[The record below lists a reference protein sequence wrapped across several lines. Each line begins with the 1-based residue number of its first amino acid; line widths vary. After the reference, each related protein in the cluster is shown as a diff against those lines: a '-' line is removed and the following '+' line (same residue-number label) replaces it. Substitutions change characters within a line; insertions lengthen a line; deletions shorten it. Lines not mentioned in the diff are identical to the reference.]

1 MKKTNILLTIGFILM
16 LALMASCAST
26 GSNGKGGMYSSRSS
40 SIEQLIQET
49 DLDEG
54 TPAESASNGN
64 VNGNGSGNL
73 YSYTSKKSSVKQKI
87 PRTINESVKKWIKY
101 FTVDNPEWFQRALA
115 RSEEYET
122 HMKNILINYEVPEE
136 LFYLA
141 LIESA
146 FVQRAHS
153 SAGAKGIWQFMKGT
167 ARLYG
172 LQVTRKSDERLSPY
186 RATAAAAAY
195 LRDLYNI
202 YGSWYLAIASY
213 NAGEGRIRNAII
225 KHRERN
231 FWELAAKN
239 ALPEETMN
247 YVPKYIAAA
256 IIAENPKLYG
266 FNYNGPSK
274 DAVMVAEDVSKMLAS
289 EQYRR
294 GAVAVSSRSKLV
306 MASAS
311 PTMTTTT
318 TSNENTEMTIYRVKR
333 GDNLSRIAAKNDVTL
348 SQIRECNS
356 RLKGD
361 NVFVGQKLVLRCLK
375 TGAEVAQVTQRET
388 AVQEEAGETVMETTT
403 AAAATTKAP
412 SKRIVYRVHYGDTL
426 EGISKKFGTTIA
438 QLKECNPTV
447 KRYEILAGQ
456 RLKVACSQDTELAV
470 KKAGSV
476 THVVKR
482 GESLWSISQKYD
494 VSITDIMK
502 WNNLKK
508 RSKIFAGRKLK
519 ILSKKK
525 EVSAA

>member
-1 MKKTNILLTIGFILM
+1 MKKLNTLLTISLSLVLVLIT
-16 LALMASCAST
+16 SCASSKET
-26 GSNGKGGMYSSRSS
+26 RGVKRAGLDAN
-40 SIEQLIQET
+40 SIEELIQQT
-49 DLDEG
+49 DLDEDS
-54 TPAESASNGN
+54 PSELADNG
-64 VNGNGSGNL
+64 
-73 YSYTSKKSSVKQKI
+73 KKVKQKI
-87 PRTINESVKKWIKY
+87 PRVVNESVKKWIKY
-101 FTVDNPEWFQRALA
+101 FTVDNPDWYQRALS

-122 HMKNILINYEVPEE
+122 NMKNILISYGVPED

-153 SAGAKGIWQFMKGT
+153 HAGAKGIWQFMKGT

-172 LQVTRKSDERLSPY
+172 LQVTRKNDERLNPY

-239 ALPEETMN
+239 ALPDETMN

-256 IIAENPKLYG
+256 LIAENPKLYG
-266 FNYNGPSK
+266 FQYNGPSK
-274 DAVMVAEDVSKMLAS
+274 DAVMVAEDVS
-289 EQYRR
+289 QYRR
-294 GAVAVSSRSKLV
+294 GAVAVSTKTV
-306 MASAS
+306 KNTDVAMD
-311 PTMTTTT
+311 TTNNKEETAAT
-318 TSNENTEMTIYRVKR
+318 KVVETVTYKVKS
-333 GDNLSRIAAKNDVTL
+333 GDNLSKIAQKNRVTIAQIRACNTKMKND
-348 SQIRECNS
+348 
-356 RLKGD
+356 
-361 NVFVGQKLVLRCLK
+361 NVMIGQNLVLSC
-375 TGAEVAQVTQRET
+375 TQDVSPATEVASSD
-388 AVQEEAGETVMETTT
+388 ETVINENDVVAPVTSK
-403 AAAATTKAP
+403 TKT
-412 SKRIVYRVHYGDTL
+412 KKITYKVRYGDTL
-426 EGISKKFGTTIA
+426 EGISRKFNKSISSI
-438 QLKECNPTV
+438 KECNPTV
-447 KRYEILAGQ
+447 RRYEIMAGQ
-456 RLKVACSQDTELAV
+456 RLKITCTPDTVIA
-470 KKAGSV
+470 ANNARGSV

-519 ILSKKK
+519 IIDKKK
-525 EVSAA
+525 ETNTNG